1 MRDISKGY
9 IALYRQFLEWEW
21 FTDVKTCHL
30 FQYCLLRANNK
41 NTVWRGINIKRGQ
54 FVTSLR
60 TMSIETG
67 LSLQE
72 VRTSLKK
79 LTHELTQLASPSYSI
94 ITVVNYNL
102 YQKTN
107 TQINKRLTT
116 DNNIISNTSYI
127 KVSLSIGEQEILK
140 KYLIKQKRKNP
151 IEDIDAYISTLSKN
165 GDLANKLQKAKQWQ
179 ERQQRKEEEERK
191 KREKKKSEAEIKNS
205 PEEEEKI
212 RQIQERIKKEVK
224 NNDRRKSFDY
234 KNQN

>member
-1 MRDISKGY
+1 MKDISNGY
-9 IALYRQFLEWEW
+9 IALYRQFINWEW

-30 FQYCLLRANNK
+30 FQYCLLRANSK

-79 LTHELTQLASPSYSI
+79 LTHELTQLATPSYSI

-102 YQKTN
+102 YQKSN
-107 TQINKRLTT
+107 TRINKRLTT

-127 KVSLSIGEQEILK
+127 KVSSSSIEEKISKLTEEEEELLKNVSRRNGVTYFQRWLK
-140 KYLIKQKRKNP
+140 KVVENNDHISLIKY
-151 IEDIDAYISTLSKN
+151 E
-165 GDLANKLQKAKQWQ
+165 Q

-191 KREKKKSEAEIKNS
+191 KREKKKSEEEIKNS

-212 RQIQERIKKEVK
+212 RQIQERIKKRGK
-224 NNDRRKSFDY
+224 K
-234 KNQN
+234 Q

>member
-1 MRDISKGY
+1 MKDISNGY
-9 IALYRQFLEWEW
+9 IALYRQFINWEW

-30 FQYCLLRANNK
+30 FQYCLLRANSK

-79 LTHELTQLASPSYSI
+79 LTHELTQLATPSYSI

-102 YQKTN
+102 YQKSN
-107 TQINKRLTT
+107 TRINKRLTT

-127 KVSLSIGEQEILK
+127 KVSSSSIEEKISKLTEEEEELLKNVSRRNGVTYFQRWLK
-140 KYLIKQKRKNP
+140 KVVENNDHISLIKYER
-151 IEDIDAYISTLSKN
+151 
-165 GDLANKLQKAKQWQ
+165 

-191 KREKKKSEAEIKNS
+191 KREKKKSEEEIKNS

-212 RQIQERIKKEVK
+212 RQIQERIKKRGK
-224 NNDRRKSFDY
+224 K
-234 KNQN
+234 Q